1 MLETKYIFFSMV
13 SGTILNFKNVLF
25 SKEEQYIVP
34 LTTNG
39 INSVN
44 KWKDSLEKAWIEIFW

>member
-1 MLETKYIFFSMV
+1 MV

-25 SKEEQYIVP
+25 IKEEQYIVP
-34 LTTNG
+34 LTTNC